1 MGKFFRCFFATLF
14 GTVFGV
20 IILIGLF
27 VGVVLLSMKIPA
39 TDYKSKNVLVLKNTV
54 SIGEVTTPSM
64 PAVFAGMENETKFG
78 LYDMLTVLK
87 QAATDD
93 KINGIVLEDVVLD
106 AGYATVQEL
115 AEALMQF
122 KASGKFVV
130 GHFNALAQKSYLL
143 ASVCDEISMS
153 SEGMA
158 EFHGISSASVHYKD
172 LLEKVGVKPIVIR
185 CGKYKSYVE
194 SVTTNKMSAENREQ
208 KKAYIDAIWNSYA
221 ASLHANKLV
230 SAKTLNSLA
239 DSVLV
244 CSPNDLFSVGMIDTI
259 CHADVF
265 WNSVKDKMGIA
276 HSESIS
282 KISFRTY
289 LEDYLVKAQADTTG
303 NQSIALIIAQGGI
316 EMGKADDEA
325 IGSDSYVNLFQK
337 VREDSAIRSV
347 VFRINSGGGSALASE
362 LIWRE
367 VALTANE
374 KPVIVSMG
382 DMAASGGY
390 YIAAPA
396 TQILATPS
404 TLTGSI
410 GVFGMSMTAE
420 QLMKKIGVT
429 YDKVNSHAH
438 SDFGNISRDMDPVE
452 VRAIEKSIDKTYAT
466 FKLRVAEGRGLPVD
480 YVEQIAQGRVWSGND
495 AQKNGLVDSLGG
507 LADALRI
514 AAEKAGLTDEESYSV
529 RVFPK
534 SKSLPEMLYGRFNA
548 RSSLLDKLSE
558 FPEVK
563 QLTETIPTKSGVY
576 AQLPYSLIVE

>member
-20 IILIGLF
+20 IILVGLF
-27 VGVVLLSMKIPA
+27 VGIILLSTKIPA

-115 AEALMQF
+115 SEALMQF

-130 GHFNALAQKSYLL
+130 GHFNALSQKSYLL

-158 EFHGISSASVHYKD
+158 EFHGISSASMHYKD
-172 LLEKVGVKPIVIR
+172 LLEKVGVKPVVIR

-194 SVTTNKMSAENREQ
+194 SVTSDKMSAENREQ

-221 ASLHANKLV
+221 ASLLANKQV
-230 SAKTLNSLA
+230 SNNTLNSLA
-239 DSVLV
+239 DSALV
-244 CSPNDLFSVGMIDTI
+244 CSPSELLAVGMIDTI
-259 CHADVF
+259 CYGDVF
-265 WNSVKDKMGIA
+265 WNSVKDKMGIE
-276 HSESIS
+276 HSESVS

-289 LEDYLVKAQADTTG
+289 LEDYLVKTQADTTG
-303 NQSIALIIAQGGI
+303 NQSIALVIAQGSI
-316 EMGKADDEA
+316 EMGKADDDA
-325 IGSDSYVNLFQK
+325 IGSDSYVKLFQK
-337 VREDSAIRSV
+337 VREDSTIRSV

-396 TQILATPS
+396 TKILATPS

-420 QLMKKIGVT
+420 QLMKKIGIS
-429 YDKVNSHAH
+429 YDKVNTHAH
-438 SDFGNISRDMDPVE
+438 SDFGNVTRDMDPVE
-452 VRAIEKSIDKTYAT
+452 VRAIEKAIDKTYAT
-466 FKLRVAEGRGLPVD
+466 FKLRVSEGRGLPVD
-480 YVEQIAQGRVWSGND
+480 YVEQIAQGRVWCGND
-495 AQKNGLVDSLGG
+495 ARKNGLVDSLGG

-534 SKSLPEMLYGRFNA
+534 SKSLPELLYGRFNA
-548 RSSLLDKLSE
+548 RSSLMDKLSE
-558 FPEVK
+558 LPEVK
-563 QLTETIPTKSGVY
+563 HLMETIPTKSGIY

>member
-1 MGKFFRCFFATLF
+1 MGKFFRCFFATLL

-27 VGVVLLSMKIPA
+27 VGIILLSTKVP
-39 TDYKSKNVLVLKNTV
+39 TTEYKNKNVLVLKNTV

-64 PAVFAGMENETKFG
+64 PAVIAGLENETKFG
-78 LYDMLTVLK
+78 LYDMIAVLK

-93 KINGIVLEDVVLD
+93 KINGIVIEDVVLD
-106 AGYATVQEL
+106 AGYTTVQEL
-115 AEALMQF
+115 SDALLEF
-122 KASGKFVV
+122 RTSGKFVV
-130 GHFNALAQKSYLL
+130 GHFNTLSQKSYLL
-143 ASVCDEISMS
+143 ASACDEISMS

-158 EFHGISSASVHYKD
+158 EFHGISSSSVHYKD
-172 LLEKVGVKPIVIR
+172 LLEKVGLKPVVIR

-194 SVTTNKMSAENREQ
+194 SVTSSKMSAENREQ
-208 KKAYIDAIWNSYA
+208 KQAYIDAIWNSYA
-221 ASLHANKLV
+221 ASLLENKQV
-230 SAKTLNSLA
+230 QKKVLNSLA

-244 CSPNDLFSVGMIDTI
+244 CTPAELLKVGLIDTI
-259 CHADVF
+259 CYGDDF
-265 WNSVKDKMGIA
+265 WNSVKDKMGIE
-276 HSESIS
+276 HSGSVS
-282 KISFRTY
+282 KISFRSY
-289 LEDYLVKAQADTTG
+289 MEDCLIKMEADTTG
-303 NQSIALIIAQGGI
+303 IQSIALVIAQGGI
-316 EMGKADDEA
+316 EMGTADDDA
-325 IGSDSYVNLFQK
+325 IGSDSYVKLFQR
-337 VREDSAIRSV
+337 VREDSTIRSV

-390 YIAAPA
+390 YIAVPA
-396 TQILATPS
+396 TKIVASPS

-420 QLMKKIGVT
+420 QLMGKIGVN
-429 YDKVNSHAH
+429 YDKVNTHAH

-466 FKLRVAEGRGLPVD
+466 FKHRVSDGRGLPVD
-480 YVEQIAQGRVWSGND
+480 YVEQIAQGRVWCGID
-495 AQKNGLVDSLGG
+495 ARKNGLVDTLGG
-507 LADALRI
+507 LAVALQI
-514 AAEKAGLTDEESYSV
+514 AADEAGLTDEDSYSV

-534 SKSLPEMLYGRFNA
+534 QKTLPEMLYGRFNA
-548 RSSLLDKLSE
+548 RSSFMETLSE
-558 FPEVK
+558 LPEVK
-563 QLTETIPTKSGVY
+563 HFIKDIPTKSGVY